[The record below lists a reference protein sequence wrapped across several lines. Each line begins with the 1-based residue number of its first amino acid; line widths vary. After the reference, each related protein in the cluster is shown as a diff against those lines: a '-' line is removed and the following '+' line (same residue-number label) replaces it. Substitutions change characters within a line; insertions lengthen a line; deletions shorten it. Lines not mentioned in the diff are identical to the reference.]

1 MSDYSVTLST
11 TEPNNYVGLI
21 KLRQGDVASQSIKAT
36 ITANGQL
43 FNFDHLAVFFNAVL
57 PNGNVIRDKVTEV
70 DYVNSKL
77 SYIVADSFLQ
87 EVAQVNAWFS
97 FENDEKI
104 IDSTKNFQYSVIG
117 GWKECIPQ
125 GNYIYELSE
134 IQREI
139 EEIIGNKDFTKLL
152 LKIDSIKTEYNYIDQ
167 VKADKAALS
176 VLTSKVAS
184 LSSGAP
190 KAVSQVS
197 SMTDKTKNYV
207 YTGTESGYTS
217 GNWYYWS
224 GSAWISGGTY
234 QSTGIADKSVTQEKL
249 DYHVNESIKLS
260 LENGGTYQNLLIG
273 TFKDGYVRPDGTFST
288 ADAKLNYHTYNYKCR
303 TGERFKV
310 NGSVVNQYTTLVAF
324 FNGDKFIDYLGIGDN
339 GGTYKAFI
347 DFEFSVPTNSD
358 NFYLLNVGVETL
370 PEVKKLIP
378 IKEISNIVNVVKNDI
393 PLLNESI
400 GEFKDI
406 ELNKLEHGY
415 YKPDGTFG
423 KVTGSSHTVYYTN
436 VTPGEHIRVTG
447 TVQNMY
453 TTLVT
458 LFDINHKAISY
469 LKTGVQNKSP
479 ILFENYEFIIP
490 DGCYEISLF
499 NFSTSSSLNP
509 KIQKLSYYSIEE
521 IASDINQI
529 KNSINNHFKDKKI
542 AWFGTSIPAG
552 GYIGLGND
560 ESYPMKIG
568 KILDAKVY
576 NESVGSSPAHCKW
589 KSKITEENPYGF
601 NGNYENC
608 SRALGNTV
616 EEMQWI
622 IDHWNASFW
631 SNPPKSRPTN
641 IEEILSFS
649 YENKLK
655 KHLST
660 GSEPVDLFV
669 FDHGHNDQWHIDSV
683 TPDDPYDMFSFQGT
697 MNFFIKMILEDN
709 PRARI
714 IIIGEYE
721 NQNVPKISQ
730 AQSHLAN
737 YWSIPIMPLWEVLGF
752 SNKKITTTGFWQN
765 GIWQKNG
772 GISQEISIIN
782 TYLADGT
789 HPHSDLSGKT
799 TEYITQQ
806 LVIWLESNI
815 RFF

>member
-1 MSDYSVTLST
+1 MFYFNTLNLNQISGG
-11 TEPNNYVGLI
+11 NQI
-21 KLRQGDVASQSIKAT
+21 KQGDFGSTFTYKLANEKNQELNAFDKK
-36 ITANGQL
+36 TA
-43 FNFDHLAVFFNAVL
+43 
-57 PNGNVIRDKVTEV
+57 
-70 DYVNSKL
+70 YVNLVLDNNIIFTTTVTVDVSTVTFHIDKAIQTGL
-77 SYIVADSFLQ
+77 YFLEIKIDSYIFPSDRQTIILVTAGAVAYDLKDLIPNYDTNMTISSIL
-87 EVAQVNAWFS
+87 S
-97 FENDEKI
+97 DLSKKG
-104 IDSTKNFQYSVIG
+104 IDISDLKT
-117 GWKECIPQ
+117 
-125 GNYIYELSE
+125 
-134 IQREI
+134 
-139 EEIIGNKDFTKLL
+139 
-152 LKIDSIKTEYNYIDQ
+152 KIDSIKTEYNYINQ
-167 VKADKAALS
+167 VKADKTELNKTNEKIWKLEAT
-176 VLTSKVAS
+176 TSTLDNKVSA

-190 KAVSQVS
+190 KVVSLVS

-224 GSAWISGGTY
+224 GSFWVSGGTY

-249 DYHVNESIKLS
+249 DNNVNKSIKLS
-260 LENGGTYQNLLIG
+260 LENSGTYQNLLIG
-273 TFKDGYVRPDGTFST
+273 TFKDGYVRPDGTFAT
-288 ADAKLNYHTYNYKCR
+288 TDAKLNYHNYNYECK

-310 NGSVVNQYTTLVAF
+310 SGSVVNQYTTLVAF
-324 FNGDKFIDYLGIGDN
+324 FNGDTFINYLGIGDV

-358 NFYLLNVGVETL
+358 NFYLLNVGVVTL

-393 PLLNESI
+393 PLLNKSI

-406 ELNKLEHGY
+406 EFTKLDHGY
-415 YKPDGTFG
+415 YKQDGTFG
-423 KVTGSSHTVYYTN
+423 NVTGSSHTVYYIN

-469 LKTGVQNKSP
+469 LEKGVQNKAP

-499 NFSTSSSLNP
+499 NFSTPSLSSP
-509 KIQKLSYYSIEE
+509 KIQKLSY
-521 IASDINQI
+521 
-529 KNSINNHFKDKKI
+529 NNHFKDKKI

-560 ESYPMKIG
+560 KSYPMKIG
-568 KILDAKVY
+568 GKLDAKVY

-589 KSKITEENPYGF
+589 TSKITEENPYGF
-601 NGNYENC
+601 NGNYDNC

-669 FDHGHNDQWHIDSV
+669 FDHGYNDQWHIDSF
-683 TPDDPYDMFSFQGT
+683 TPDDPYDMLSFQGT

-714 IIIGEYE
+714 IIIGGYE
-721 NQNVPKISQ
+721 NQSVPKISQ

-752 SNKKITTTGFWQN
+752 SNKKITTTGFWKN
-765 GIWQKNG
+765 GIWQKKG

-782 TYLADGT
+782 TYLADGI

-806 LVIWLESNI
+806 LVIWLKSNI
-815 RFF
+815 RFY